1 MNPKPKR
8 QLKEILQELVE
19 LRETYRALDVMYER
33 NTEYVRA
40 RTNLAREIAGLP
52 PLEDESA

>member
-1 MNPKPKR
+1 MSQKIKR
-8 QLKEILQELVE
+8 ELKEILQDLVDLKE
-19 LRETYRALDVMYER
+19 KYRALDVMYER
-33 NTEYVRA
+33 NTEYVKS